1 MGAERSIWM
10 DGRPHP
16 PEYAPH
22 TWQGFST
29 GLWEGN
35 ILTVSTTH
43 LKVGYIRRNG
53 VSRSD
58 RATVTEHFI
67 RNGNVLTWVTII
79 HDSDTL
85 TEPLIRSRDFTL
97 NSYGIMGAFPC
108 ESVKEIERPQGVVP
122 FYLPGKNPF
131 LTEFVDKYKIPQQAA
146 RGGAETMYPEYQ
158 KKLRALMS
166 GDQAKSIK

>member
-1 MGAERSIWM
+1 M

-29 GLWEGN
+29 GRWEGN

-67 RNGNVLTWVTII
+67 RNGNVLTWVTIV

-85 TEPLIRSRDFTL
+85 TEPFIRSRDFTL
-97 NSYGIMGAFPC
+97 NSYGIMGPFPC
-108 ESVKEIERPQGVVP
+108 ESVQEIERSPGVVP

-131 LTEFVDKYKIPQQAA
+131 LTEFADKYKIPREAA

-158 KKLRALMS
+158 KKLRATMS
-166 GDQAKSIK
+166 GDQAKSSK